1 MGYSVLVTVP
11 VLKYLVVVGYVG
23 GVCWTGF
30 RCYYHE
36 LRPDLLQMGVLSMVI
51 VVMDFGQAVMLA
63 QEIDRGVVR
72 VGQEAGVVAHMLGV
86 GHKWVHLN

>member
-63 QEIDRGVVR
+63 QEIDRGGGEGGTGGWSCCAY
-72 VGQEAGVVAHMLGV
+72 VGSWA
-86 GHKWVHLN
+86 